1 MGYILG
7 IASQKGGV
15 GKSTL
20 ARLIAREAA
29 QAGLNVK
36 IADLDTAQTTSVKW
50 AARRAERGYEP
61 SIRAEVLPSVKTGL
75 SEAANFDLYIFDGA
89 PHSSKQTLEVAR
101 ASDMV
106 VIPTSEGIDDLEPA
120 VVLANDLGA
129 GGINADAIAFA
140 LCLVG
145 DSARELEGARRYL
158 SKTPYSV
165 LDGEIPFRT
174 GFKIALDQ
182 GKAITETS
190 FPKLRLCADAMAQSI
205 IDAIESASER
215 QVA

>member
-29 QAGLNVK
+29 KAGLSVK

-50 AARRAERGYEP
+50 AARRAEHGFEP
-61 SIRAEVLPSVKTGL
+61 AIRAEVLSSVKTGL
-75 SEAANFDLYIFDGA
+75 GEASSFDLYIFDGA
-89 PHSSKQTLEVAR
+89 PHSSRQTLEVAKS
-101 ASDMV
+101 ADMM

-120 VVLANDLGA
+120 VVLANDLRE
-129 GGINADAIAFA
+129 GGVDPDGIAFA

-145 DSARELEGARRYL
+145 DSERELEGAKRYL

-174 GFKIALDQ
+174 GFKIALDK

-190 FPKLRLCADAMAQSI
+190 FPKLRLRADAMAQSI
-205 IDAIESASER
+205 IDAIADASER
-215 QVA
+215 KVA